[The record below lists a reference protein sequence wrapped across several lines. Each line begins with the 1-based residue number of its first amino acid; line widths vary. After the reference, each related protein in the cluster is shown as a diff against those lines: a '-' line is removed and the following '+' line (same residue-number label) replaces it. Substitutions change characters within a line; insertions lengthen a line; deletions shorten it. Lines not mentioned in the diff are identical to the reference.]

1 MHWNGV
7 AEPKLFIFSPAPP
20 MSLIL
25 APAPAPASA
34 KYCHLKLYYNSN
46 TIRNMFQWRF
56 FFILASSKL
65 TAVHIYLKDNFGFG
79 SGSRSQKISAPP
91 APAPKLCTEWL
102 LLCGQIPDGG
112 AGWRELF
119 PRPKM
124 ADVRALPRVLHEDE
138 GDQAGQCSEGR
149 KHSTDCITIIII
161 ILNRLFIS
169 NTEILSQKSTT
180 YWSRAISISPVFT
193 QGPLQ

>member
-1 MHWNGV
+1 
-7 AEPKLFIFSPAPP
+7 
-20 MSLIL
+20 
-25 APAPAPASA
+25 
-34 KYCHLKLYYNSN
+34 
-46 TIRNMFQWRF
+46 
-56 FFILASSKL
+56 
-65 TAVHIYLKDNFGFG
+65 
-79 SGSRSQKISAPP
+79 
-91 APAPKLCTEWL
+91 
-102 LLCGQIPDGG
+102 
-112 AGWRELF
+112 
-119 PRPKM
+119 M

-193 QGPLQ
+193 QGPSVGSAILVNFK